1 MLTFTPAQRV
11 KVQTKALPPVNEE
24 SVVTP
29 QTNFFERLQG
39 YSVDEDE
46 REEVPSNFNQF
57 TSTPQFPGNWAE
69 TTQNF
74 EFESEPPSPVENLQT
89 YTAPETPYF
98 SPSRLHSHLRREGD
112 LWKGPS
118 ESPLTPLPDS
128 EDEVKREVEKERP
141 ISTSVSVRS
150 ATVEGAR
157 RTDSREPYRS
167 NELDLELPVTTDREA
182 AKQVIREWIERL
194 LKSRERIA
202 KQEPVSPGLS
212 YTTGPSRGPSS
223 EKGDLSEEEFEM
235 VDVRQPQLKQM
246 PSRQARDRPE
256 FDESEPENI
265 VRYFEDLEMY
275 FEMAGIAGDA
285 HESRKKW
292 VGTYVKPKLESEW
305 KTLDSFENGTYE
317 EYKEEI
323 LRDYDAVAKLV
334 RGSIQRL
341 EQICKEHQR
350 ISPADIDDF
359 LTLKRQFKYEASK
372 LLRPPVLL
380 ANHTLVEKFMG
391 CLTPGYR
398 NQVYQRLDLIVRTDE
413 RIKVLTNPGAMRIG
427 AQVTKKKERPED

>member
-89 YTAPETPYF
+89 YTTPETPYF

-182 AKQVIREWIERL
+182 AKQVIR
-194 LKSRERIA
+194 
-202 KQEPVSPGLS
+202 
-212 YTTGPSRGPSS
+212 
-223 EKGDLSEEEFEM
+223 
-235 VDVRQPQLKQM
+235 
-246 PSRQARDRPE
+246 
-256 FDESEPENI
+256 
-265 VRYFEDLEMY
+265 
-275 FEMAGIAGDA
+275 
-285 HESRKKW
+285 
-292 VGTYVKPKLESEW
+292 
-305 KTLDSFENGTYE
+305 
-317 EYKEEI
+317 
-323 LRDYDAVAKLV
+323 
-334 RGSIQRL
+334 
-341 EQICKEHQR
+341 
-350 ISPADIDDF
+350 
-359 LTLKRQFKYEASK
+359 
-372 LLRPPVLL
+372 
-380 ANHTLVEKFMG
+380 
-391 CLTPGYR
+391 
-398 NQVYQRLDLIVRTDE
+398 
-413 RIKVLTNPGAMRIG
+413 
-427 AQVTKKKERPED
+427 